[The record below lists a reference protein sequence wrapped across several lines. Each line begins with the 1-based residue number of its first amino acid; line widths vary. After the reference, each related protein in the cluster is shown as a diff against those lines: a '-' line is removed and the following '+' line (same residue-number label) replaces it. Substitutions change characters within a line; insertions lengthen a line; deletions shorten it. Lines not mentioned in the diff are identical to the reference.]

1 MAFIFERHNQ
11 WSENP
16 KEKWSDDDKQQM
28 LELSRSVG
36 EKIPPSSWV
45 IDRERGMVF
54 LCLSVGRQSM
64 NEDERHAGR
73 YALFVGQSIVRAE
86 AHMLFAGPEH
96 EHYLVT
102 KVTIPAEL
110 ENQRTQIIADL
121 HEAFVVKGK
130 CYSHPNNVIQHVAVD
145 FEGGQP

>member
-1 MAFIFERHNQ
+1 MAFIFEEHN
-11 WSENP
+11 P
-16 KEKWSDDDKQQM
+16 WSDDDKQKWSEDNQQKM
-28 LELSRSVG
+28 RELSRSVG

-45 IDRERGMVF
+45 IDRERNMVF

-73 YALFVGQSIVRAE
+73 YALFVGPSLVRAE
-86 AHMLFAGPEH
+86 AHMLFAGPGR

-102 KVTIPAEL
+102 QLIIPAEL
-110 ENQRTQIIADL
+110 ENQRAQIVADL

-130 CYSHPNNVIQHVAVD
+130 SYSLPNNVIQDVVVEFKGD
-145 FEGGQP
+145 QS